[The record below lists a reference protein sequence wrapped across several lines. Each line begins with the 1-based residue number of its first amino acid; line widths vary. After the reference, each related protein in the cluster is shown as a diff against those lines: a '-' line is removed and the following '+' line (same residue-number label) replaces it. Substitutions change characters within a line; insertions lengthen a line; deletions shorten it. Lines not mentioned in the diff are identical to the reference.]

1 MTPGRGARRAS
12 AIMGLARDATT
23 MITDLVQIRR
33 LGEKKRPENER
44 FRKYLKSRNYVVR
57 RFRQIAEE
65 IEEVVD
71 CTACANCCKVAK
83 TPVTERDIAKL
94 AKYLRTT
101 PGRARRDYIDE
112 DEQDGLILRRDDE
125 HGCIFLDGHLCT
137 VYDAR
142 PANCEGF
149 PHTSKGEGSIP
160 FRMWQ
165 FIDRATYC
173 PIVYNTLEAWK
184 EEIKFSPA
192 AK

>member
-1 MTPGRGARRAS
+1 
-12 AIMGLARDATT
+12 
-23 MITDLVQIRR
+23 MITDLVQIGR

-44 FRKYLKSRNYVVR
+44 FRRHLKTYKYVVR
-57 RFRQIAEE
+57 RFKQIAEGVEAE
-65 IEEVVD
+65 ID
-71 CTACANCCKVAK
+71 CTQCANCCRVAK
-83 TPVTERDIAKL
+83 TPVTTRDIAHL
-94 AKYLRTT
+94 AKYMRLT
-101 PGRARRDYIDE
+101 PAKFEREYVVKDE
-112 DEQDGLILRRDDE
+112 EEGKVLRRDE
-125 HGCIFLDGHLCT
+125 AAGCVFLDGNLCT

-142 PANCEGF
+142 PANCELF

-184 EEIKFSPA
+184 EEAKFSPS